1 MAKKRKSTST
11 NPTILSQDI
20 TIEIF
25 SRLRVKSL
33 MRFKCLSK
41 FYNSLV
47 SESYLVD
54 MHQRHSMSN
63 HLGEIKFFVLDVE
76 GFYSTEV
83 KKGGKVSRCNLDF
96 RYDDLSYAN
105 GMLCFWLKK
114 KESVRIFNPG
124 TREVKQLHYPLRK
137 LKELHLSSDYEC
149 FYSLGYEPEGKKYK
163 VLMTLCVSE
172 KGIRNWREI
181 DCMTYFPSHTLHF
194 WSYLYIGLRRRDYK
208 LVEVKGKLAIQKRS
222 SKSVKLWILGDPHR
236 EDWKSYTI
244 CFPPHLKNIITY
256 KIFSCCDC
264 YDVTNNSWYDVTKK
278 RWKYLKISSFSVT
291 DWIEENIYTYVECLF
306 PLKKIRNVS

>member
-149 FYSLGYEPEGKKYK
+149 RFIVSFDLKTENFKTI
-163 VLMTLCVSE
+163 TLC
-172 KGIRNWREI
+172 NA
-181 DCMTYFPSHTLHF
+181 
-194 WSYLYIGLRRRDYK
+194 LRYQWRRDYK
-208 LVEVKGKLAIQKRS
+208 LVELKGKLAIQKRS

-291 DWIEENIYTYVECLF
+291 DWIEENIYTYVKCLF

>member
-105 GMLCFWLKK
+105 GRFIVSFDLKTENFK
-114 KESVRIFNPG
+114 TI
-124 TREVKQLHYPLRK
+124 
-137 LKELHLSSDYEC
+137 
-149 FYSLGYEPEGKKYK
+149 
-163 VLMTLCVSE
+163 TLC
-172 KGIRNWREI
+172 NA
-181 DCMTYFPSHTLHF
+181 
-194 WSYLYIGLRRRDYK
+194 LRYQWRRDYK
-208 LVEVKGKLAIQKRS
+208 LVELKGKLAIQKRS

-291 DWIEENIYTYVECLF
+291 DWIEENIYTYVKCLF